1 MPSFEAA
8 RELLAPRA
16 DVWEFL
22 SEPYNLPDWWPG
34 IGGLQPDRRGFAPGA
49 RWRVVGENRPSLF
62 RRQNMSGVLL
72 VVAVEPFE
80 RFAFQLTGERLDVE
94 LRLSEPQPKRTLARL
109 SVSGPALIGLR
120 RSLPQKALTRLHALV
135 QTGADL

>member
-1 MPSFEAA
+1 
-8 RELLAPRA
+8 
-16 DVWEFL
+16 
-22 SEPYNLPDWWPG
+22 
-34 IGGLQPDRRGFAPGA
+34 
-49 RWRVVGENRPSLF
+49 
-62 RRQNMSGVLL
+62 MSGVLL

>member
-1 MPSFEAA
+1 MPSHEAA
-8 RELLAPRA
+8 RELLASRA
-16 DVWEFL
+16 DVWAFL

-49 RWRVVGENRPSLF
+49 RWQVVGENRPSLF
-62 RRQNMSGVLL
+62 RKPNMSGMLL
-72 VVAVEPFE
+72 VLAVEPYE

-109 SVSGPALIGLR
+109 TVSGPVLVGLR
-120 RSLPQKALTRLHALV
+120 RSLPEKALSRLHALM
-135 QTGADL
+135 QTAADL